1 MVTFIMLEPKEPH
14 LGHEP
19 QLPKDYKEEHHSLL
33 VEKTMTIQD
42 IVSQLPKG
50 ITIDDVRVSR
60 RERDSYCECWSETY
74 IYYIKRVPNT
84 TFKSEMK
91 AYEKAVEKFKER
103 KALWEKEVEQYKL
116 DVKEY
121 LAWAKKE
128 KFWVDENKYKEL
140 KKKYNIK

>member
-19 QLPKDYKEEHHSLL
+19 KLPKDYKEEHHSLL

-50 ITIDDVRVSR
+50 ITIDDVRVSI
-60 RERDSYCECWSETY
+60 RERDSYCECWSEIY